1 MKKPGIE
8 TRVTIIAILIV
19 VAVII
24 SGYLVHRSLTQI
36 VSSIQTEASPDFR
49 LIVIKNIALD
59 VLEIENNLEVYSI
72 SKSKSD
78 LTNYENVKD
87 RLKGRTILLTGLS
100 TDVNRNPELSDSI
113 KNLVDLKIGILD
125 KIRQINSV
133 KTNSQEQFN
142 ELYSQLEKTE
152 VDTLQVEVEVAPQ
165 PKKGFF
171 KKIFGKK
178 DTATVRIDTSF
189 VEKTVVDEGI
199 KEDIRQL
206 ETDIRQREQR
216 KNRIELRLIEQNIQ
230 ISARLNQVIAQIEKN
245 ERDKLI
251 SKKDEADRLAKIIY
265 ERLSAFSIIAVLLLF
280 VVLYLFVRY
289 LQRAK
294 TYQRVLT
301 AAKQET
307 ERLAAAKEVFIANV
321 SHEMRNPVNSIYG
334 LTEQLLN
341 QASDIKSKQ
350 HLSVLLKSA
359 EHLKKVV
366 NDTLDFSKIQA
377 KKLKLERI
385 DFSPENVVK
394 EVIDLFKPD
403 ADAKNVKLTCQ
414 CPDNLPKALLG
425 DPFRLKQILINTVG
439 NAVKFTEKGSVSLR
453 LEVQEI
459 KKDFYLLHFRI
470 KDTGIGISKENLGL
484 IFEDFVQVASDY
496 KNKSNGTG
504 LGLSIVKKLIEMQ
517 DGKIEIESE
526 LNKGTQLSFTLP
538 FKPGNPENISH
549 FIPSEIVIPEKIK
562 NLKILGVDDEEFN
575 RYLLKVIFEKW
586 GVNYRDAKNGKEAV
600 KLASEHHFDLI
611 LMDVLMPEMNGIEA
625 AGFIL
630 ENNPN
635 TVIVAVSAVN
645 SEAEIELFNAA
656 GMRNF
661 LLKPFSELELF
672 TKITSVLKIDVEK
685 KSSADFQLTD
695 LERMAGGDNEFLK
708 EMIRI
713 FIRSSQ
719 SGISTIRQELNR
731 NNLEAISEA
740 AHKLAAPCKH
750 IGAGDLYDQIKKL
763 EKNAG
768 NRELPENLPVL
779 ISDIEHKIERINK
792 SLTLLIDS
800 GKYDT

>member
-19 VAVII
+19 IAVII

-59 VLEIENNLEVYSI
+59 VLEVENNLEVFTI

-78 LTNYENVKD
+78 LASYEKVKE
-87 RLKGRTILLTGLS
+87 RLKGRTILLTELS
-100 TDVNRNPELSDSI
+100 ADKEQNPALSDSI
-113 KNLVDLKIGILD
+113 KNLVDLKIGILE
-125 KIRQINSV
+125 KIKQINSV
-133 KTNSQEQFN
+133 KSNSQEQFN

-152 VDTLQVEVEVAPQ
+152 VDTVQVEVEVAPEK
-165 PKKGFF
+165 KKGLIN
-171 KKIFGKK
+171 KIFGKK
-178 DTATVRIDTSF
+178 DTTTIRIDTSF
-189 VEKTVVDEGI
+189 VEKTVIDEGI
-199 KEDIRQL
+199 KEDILQL

-230 ISARLNQVIAQIEKN
+230 VSARLNQNIAQIEKA
-245 ERDKLI
+245 ERDTLI
-251 SKKDEADRLAKIIY
+251 ARKEEADRLAKIIY

-334 LTEQLLN
+334 ISEQLFN
-341 QASDIKSKQ
+341 QAGDNKTKQ

-366 NDTLDFSKIQA
+366 NDTLDYSKIQA
-377 KKLKLERI
+377 KKLKLENV

-394 EVIDLFKPD
+394 EVMDLFKPE
-403 ADAKNVKLTCQ
+403 ADAKNIILTSQ
-414 CPDNLPKALLG
+414 CRDNLPKALVG
-425 DPFRLKQILINTVG
+425 DPFRLKQILINTLG
-439 NAVKFTEKGSVSLR
+439 NAVKFTEKGSVSLE
-453 LEVQEI
+453 LEAQEV
-459 KKDFYLLHFRI
+459 KKDFYHLHFLV
-470 KDTGIGISKENLGL
+470 KDTGIGISKENLEL

-496 KNKSNGTG
+496 KKKSNGTG

-517 DGKIEIESE
+517 DGKIKIESE
-526 LNKGTQLSFTLP
+526 LNQGTQLFFTLP
-538 FKPGNPENISH
+538 FKIGNPENISH
-549 FIPSEIVIPEKIK
+549 FIPSEIVIPEKIR
-562 NLKILGVDDEEFN
+562 NLRILGVDDEEFN
-575 RYLLKVIFEKW
+575 LYLLKVIFEKW
-586 GVNYRDAKNGKEAV
+586 GVDYHEAKNGKEAV
-600 KLASEHHFDLI
+600 KLESEKQFDLI

-625 AGFIL
+625 ARIIL
-630 ENNPN
+630 KNNPN
-635 TVIVAVSAVN
+635 SVIIAVSAVN
-645 SEAEIELFNAA
+645 SESEIELFNAA
-656 GMRNF
+656 GMRSF

-672 TKITSVLKIDVEK
+672 SKITSVLKIDVEK
-685 KSSADFQLTD
+685 ESGADFQLND
-695 LERMAGGDNEFLK
+695 LERMAGGDKGFLT
-708 EMIRI
+708 EMLRI

-719 SGISTIRQELNR
+719 GGIKNIRQELIG
-731 NNLEAISEA
+731 NNWEAISES

-750 IGAGDLYDQIKKL
+750 IGAGELYEQIKKL
-763 EKNAG
+763 EKFTG
-768 NRELPENLPVL
+768 NRESLETVPKL
-779 ISDIEHKIERINK
+779 ISNIEHKINQINK
-792 SLTLLIDS
+792 SLSSILDS